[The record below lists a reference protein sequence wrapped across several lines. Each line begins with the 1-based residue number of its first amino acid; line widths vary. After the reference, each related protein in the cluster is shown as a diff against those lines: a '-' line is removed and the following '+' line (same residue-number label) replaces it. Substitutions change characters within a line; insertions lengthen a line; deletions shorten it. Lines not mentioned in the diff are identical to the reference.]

1 MPGTSPVPV
10 SFRCWRWM
18 HPHPLFI
25 SVHRKLSFSCQR
37 RVKDCFRHP
46 ARSTDNC
53 WVVSTKVQN
62 ALPLSQC
69 CHGSRGDQLR
79 REMAGSVTVYVERFQ
94 VHVARDLAGK
104 PRMGMGRH
112 HGVCGPLKFYYCF
125 SPLMAETR
133 ASLPP
138 EMTPFNSALETVLRS
153 GCSWTY
159 SKMGLPR
166 APALD
171 PDTTLSVSMG
181 RQRSS

>member
-1 MPGTSPVPV
+1 
-10 SFRCWRWM
+10 M
-18 HPHPLFI
+18 HPHSLFI

-133 ASLPP
+133 ASLPL
-138 EMTPFNSALETVLRS
+138 EMTPFNSALPCWITAFSSVV
-153 GCSWTY
+153 CF
-159 SKMGLPR
+159 SKF
-166 APALD
+166 
-171 PDTTLSVSMG
+171 SVDLWFS
-181 RQRSS
+181 RF